1 MYVYTDCF
9 RLSVLSDS
17 DCRHEG
23 LGSGREQGAFRYFMS
38 EVDGRSSLAF
48 RVERNNWRSTSG
60 CSVHIAKGPK
70 IRTFI
75 FWRFMFFLV
84 QFGNRVMRERWH
96 FWKLKVQPLTHQN
109 LPTSRKSRVNA
120 PFPQWFHG
128 FFLEP
133 PGRWPNL
140 LRYVRDVAIFR
151 SFFSFFPQKRCIYT
165 RKAKILSP
173 QMHTNASISEQWPD
187 ERQAW
192 KAGNQNFTNSTIH
205 LCFERSPSIQH
216 FSNLFAFGAVSSG
229 HCGKP
234 GRRNPSFSA
243 SCQNNVKHN
252 LNALFGMDNY
262 PFWCFI
268 SSWIILESSGVICG
282 FPWHFNRLGH
292 VLPSFGKRSI
302 SVCLGWV
309 AVLKAVKAVE
319 NSWQTRKNSIDLT
332 GDLIVS
338 MKKRLLKGW

>member
-23 LGSGREQGAFRYFMS
+23 LGSGSWEQGAFRYFMS

-268 SSWIILESSGVICG
+268 SRWIILESD
-282 FPWHFNRLGH
+282 R
-292 VLPSFGKRSI
+292 K
-302 SVCLGWV
+302 SVV
-309 AVLKAVKAVE
+309 
-319 NSWQTRKNSIDLT
+319 
-332 GDLIVS
+332 
-338 MKKRLLKGW
+338 